1 MKKKPISAH
10 IVQGTYRSDRHAQRS
25 LQFAPGALCPKFLT
39 KTARAEWNRV
49 APMLEQAGLLQE
61 SDTMT
66 LAAYCTNYAGW
77 REAMDTVK
85 KQGMV
90 ITVNSLT
97 RTGSTSKPIRNPA
110 VALMHS
116 FEKAMLA
123 SAAKFGLDPH
133 SRSRIE
139 MPAEQNDADDHR
151 RSRRSADDPFDFDL
165 SDLSSDPELAYLEQ
179 V

>member
-1 MKKKPISAH
+1 MRRKTAAEKELIGTHRPDRDKKTP
-10 IVQGTYRSDRHAQRS
+10 
-25 LQFAPGALCPKFLT
+25 QFAPGALCPKFLS

-49 APMLEQAGLLQE
+49 APMLEDTGLLQA

-66 LAAYCTNYAGW
+66 LAAYCSNYASW

-90 ITVNSLT
+90 IEVVSTT
-97 RTGSTSKPIRNPA
+97 RTGRTVKPVRNPA
-110 VALMHS
+110 VALMHA

-133 SRSRIE
+133 SRSRLDVIQDDDDDD
-139 MPAEQNDADDHR
+139 PLLRFIAEGERMDNEYKDAADD
-151 RSRRSADDPFDFDL
+151 
-165 SDLSSDPELAYLEQ
+165 
-179 V
+179 